1 MNIKHDG
8 KTVPDYKK
16 IYTDLVNEKYPE
28 KKEEYKAI
36 LSKENFSILD
46 VIECNKILFTKEDKN
61 TFNFNQKH
69 RTYDRDTILEILDYQ
84 KKYRCNNS
92 QLARHFKLSRNT
104 VAKWKRNFQV

>member
-1 MNIKHDG
+1 
-8 KTVPDYKK
+8 
-16 IYTDLVNEKYPE
+16 VNEKYPE

-69 RTYDRDTILEILDYQ
+69 RTYDRDTILEILYYQ

-92 QLARHFKLSRNT
+92 QLAKHFKLSRNT
-104 VAKWKRNFQV
+104 V